1 MGDFGRRSYYYCTMQ
16 SRTTRGQRL
25 CKTVTLPAA
34 AAGLFSKH
42 MLAVLGAIRDMAD
55 DQGRC
60 TATDARIAQFAGVS
74 RGSMHVAIKR
84 AQSIGLIAVE
94 HRPRR
99 GKRVITNKAI
109 GR

>member
-1 MGDFGRRSYYYCTMQ
+1 
-16 SRTTRGQRL
+16 
-25 CKTVTLPAA
+25 
-34 AAGLFSKH
+34 